1 MDSGALKELIEKLLA
16 LLEVEVDSVVVQGT
30 HRTVVAITSPEGDKL
45 IGQDGE
51 TLRAFTMIAKRLA
64 EAKHGAKGAAEPAT
78 FIIDVNGKQEAQL
91 NGVRTAALLAAQRV
105 RLFKTEA
112 ALEPMTAYE
121 RLVVHEL
128 FANDEEIA
136 TESAGEAKLRHIVLK
151 YKK

>member
-1 MDSGALKELIEKLLA
+1 MDNGKLQELIQKLLS
-16 LLEVEVDSVVVQGT
+16 LLDVPIDAVTVQGA

-45 IGQDGE
+45 IGEGGE

-64 EAKHGAKGAAEPAT
+64 EAQYGKEAAT
-78 FIIDVNGKQEAQL
+78 FIIDVNGQQEAL
-91 NGVRTAALLAAQRV
+91 LDGVRTAALLAAQRV

-128 FANDEEIA
+128 FASDEEVA
-136 TESAGEAKLRHIVLK
+136 TESAGEGAGRHIVLK
-151 YKK
+151 YKSK